1 MSNKKGRDKF
11 DYAITGIFL
20 CAIIVSFN
28 HTIDLYKS
36 AGFDVPVQVLSS
48 VVDYFFGKGE
58 SVTLAL
64 FATIAAEAAFS
75 VGLWGLYEAF
85 KIERVF
91 PSPRRYKSTWLV
103 FIGGLLVIGWSNVG
117 GSLGFNYLF
126 GNPIKGYILGLSM
139 PYFVLNSVLV
149 NFSRTY
155 KVDRT
160 DNVQTEQPSWKK
172 WIQTAQE
179 IKSEVSTLV
188 GSNKPNEQTE
198 HRTLNTEHDTLH
210 TEQIEQTKLNNVQ
223 TEQTVQTKLNTEH
236 GTLNTAQA
244 EQIEHRTTDTV
255 QTEQVEKLNNVHNQT
270 NTIERA
276 PLYVVQP
283 IRTDK
288 TEQLNTV
295 QNVQI
300 EQNVQPL
307 NKTKLN
313 TVQNEHDALDTEQIE
328 QRALNIEQTEQK
340 KLNNRTKKTE
350 QTEQP
355 NIVQL
360 NKPKN
365 KRSKTEQAVQYVT
378 EQIEQNKEYTV
389 RSVADAI
396 GCSNGTAQSAINR
409 VKKTSNIL

>member
-103 FIGGLLVIGWSNVG
+103 FVGGLLVIGWSNVG

-210 TEQIEQTKLNNVQ
+210 TEHRTPTAEHNVQ
-223 TEQTVQTKLNTEH
+223 
-236 GTLNTAQA
+236 
-244 EQIEHRTTDTV
+244 I
-255 QTEQVEKLNNVHNQT
+255 EKLNNVHNQT

-283 IRTDK
+283 KRTDK
-288 TEQLNTV
+288 TEQLNKV

-307 NKTKLN
+307 NKLN
-313 TVQNEHDALDTEQIE
+313 TIQNEHDALDTEQIE
-328 QRALNIEQTEQK
+328 QRTLNIEQTEQK

-378 EQIEQNKEYTV
+378 EQIEQNKEYK
-389 RSVADAI
+389 I
-396 GCSNGTAQSAINR
+396 GRAH
-409 VKKTSNIL
+409 V

>member
-48 VVDYFFGKGE
+48 IVDYFFGKGE

-85 KIERVF
+85 KIEREF
-91 PSPRRYKSTWLV
+91 PSISRYKSTWLV
-103 FIGGLLVIGWSNVG
+103 FAGGLLVIGWSNVG

-160 DNVQTEQPSWKK
+160 DTVQTEQPGWKK
-172 WIQTAQE
+172 WLKTAQE

-188 GSNKPNEQTE
+188 GSNKLNEQTE
-198 HRTLNTEHDTLH
+198 HHTLNTEHDTLY
-210 TEQIEQTKLNNVQ
+210 TEQTKSNTIQNEQIEQTKLNIEHGTMN
-223 TEQTVQTKLNTEH
+223 TVQT
-236 GTLNTAQA
+236 
-244 EQIEHRTTDTV
+244 EQIEHRTTN
-255 QTEQVEKLNNVHNQT
+255 TEQVDKLNNVHNQT

-283 IRTDK
+283 NRTDK
-288 TEQLNTV
+288 TEQTEQLSTV
-295 QNVQI
+295 QNVQT

-313 TVQNEHDALDTEQIE
+313 TVQNEHDTLDTEQTE
-328 QRALNIEQTEQK
+328 HRTLNIEQTEQL
-340 KLNNRTKKTE
+340 KLNNRTNKTE
-350 QTEQP
+350 QA

-360 NKPKN
+360 NKPN
-365 KRSKTEQAVQYVT
+365 KRNKTEQAVQYVS
-378 EQIEQNKEYTV
+378 ELIEQNIDFTT
-389 RSVADAI
+389 RSVASVI
-396 GCSNGTAQSAINR
+396 GCSPSTASAAINR
-409 VKKTSNIL
+409 AKQMVQ

>member
-103 FIGGLLVIGWSNVG
+103 FVGGLLVIGWSNVG

-198 HRTLNTEHDTLH
+198 HRTLNT
-210 TEQIEQTKLNNVQ
+210 VQ
-223 TEQTVQTKLNTEH
+223 TELNTIQNEHAVQTKLNTEH
-236 GTLNTAQA
+236 SALN
-244 EQIEHRTTDTV
+244 TV
-255 QTEQVEKLNNVHNQT
+255 QTEHRTNNAEQSVRVEKLNSVHT

-283 IRTDK
+283 NRTDK
-288 TEQLNTV
+288 TEQIEQLNTV
-295 QNVQI
+295 QDVQS

-313 TVQNEHDALDTEQIE
+313 TVQNEHDTL
-328 QRALNIEQTEQK
+328 
-340 KLNNRTKKTE
+340 KTE
-350 QTEQP
+350 QTEQTKLNNRTNKTEQP
-355 NIVQL
+355 NIIQL
-360 NKPKN
+360 NKPN
-365 KRSKTEQAVQYVT
+365 KPNKTEQAVQYVT
-378 EQIEQNKEYTV
+378 KQIEQNNTYTV

-396 GCSNGTAQSAINR
+396 GCSPTTAQSAIKR
-409 VKKTSNIL
+409 VKQTSNIL